1 MDRGAWGWGVLQ
13 SMGWQRVEHD
23 LATKQQ
29 QNLSSQAFQRQL
41 KVLQARGLYQSSGL
55 NTQPLEELVHY
66 AGKSGYMTVLKNRP
80 SWIYKSWF
88 SSPFQKL

>member
-41 KVLQARGLYQSSGL
+41 KVLQARGLYQSSVGV
-55 NTQPLEELVHY
+55 NSVAQRSASRGISPLCWEIQLHDCV
-66 AGKSGYMTVLKNRP
+66 KKQTIMDLKAMV
-80 SWIYKSWF
+80 
-88 SSPFQKL
+88 